1 MNKRESEAIIEK
13 YLEEDITLFSDL
25 IFNKVASNIDFVE
38 ELLQVIF
45 NDKKLK
51 VLKCETQ
58 KTYKILKQR
67 GIRLDCL
74 CELFDGKK
82 VSVEIEK
89 NDFGEKWDSQRRVRY
104 YGSIIDV
111 MSLKQKQIYDE
122 LPELYMVYLT
132 TKDIFGKGKIVYHV
146 ERYLEECKEKVDNGY
161 HEIYVNAENDD
172 KSELAEVMKIMSIKD
187 YVNPKFKTISREK
200 EEKLMPTEVREAF
213 DVIMTSE
220 RAEGRA
226 EGKAEGIT
234 LGRIKAII
242 ELLKKGLIS
251 EDVALSS
258 LGLSKEEL
266 DRKIEELKI

>member
-1 MNKRESEAIIEK
+1 MNRKESEVIVEK
-13 YLEEDITLFSDL
+13 YLEENVTLFSDI
-25 IFNKVASNIDFVE
+25 IFKNVVSNLKFVE

-45 NDKKLK
+45 SDSKLK
-51 VLKCETQ
+51 VLKCESQ

-82 VSVEIEK
+82 VNVEVEK
-89 NDFGEKWDSQRRVRY
+89 NDFGEKWDSQRRIRY
-104 YGSIIDV
+104 YSSVINV

-122 LPELYMVYLT
+122 LPELYMVYLS
-132 TKDIFGKGKIVYHV
+132 TKDIFAKGKTVYHV
-146 ERYLEECKEKVDNGY
+146 ERYLEECFEKVDNGY

-172 KSELAEVMKIMSIKD
+172 KSDIAEVMKIMSTKD

-213 DVIMTSE
+213 EVIMTSE
-220 RAEGRA
+220 RAEG
-226 EGKAEGIT
+226 KAEGII
-234 LGRIKAII
+234 LGRIKAIV

-251 EDVALSS
+251 EEVALTS

-266 DRKIEELKI
+266 NRKIEELKI